1 MRRGPAP
8 KPAVLK
14 LVDGNTRKLG
24 RKKFAAEIAAE
35 PQAQRGFP
43 DCPNHL
49 TGHACEAW
57 GRLTESLLFMGLD
70 AQVDSLAIQAAATMY
85 GRAMEA
91 DIVLAEK
98 GPVEEIPVV
107 VKGVLI
113 GYVSKTRPEE
123 AISRRSWTLYRQ
135 YAGDL
140 AANISSRSRLAAAK
154 PKETTDALDEAM
166 FG

>member
-8 KPAVLK
+8 KPAALK

-43 DCPNHL
+43 ECPKHL
-49 TGHACEAW
+49 TGNARIGWE
-57 GRLTESLLFMGLD
+57 RLTENLLFMGLD
-70 AQVDSLAIQAAATMY
+70 AKVDSLAIQAAATMY
-85 GRAMEA
+85 GRATDA
-91 DIVLAEK
+91 DLVLS
-98 GPVEEIPVV
+98 GPEPLSEDEH
-107 VKGVLI
+107 KRL
-113 GYVSKTRPEE
+113 EL
-123 AISRRSWTLYRQ
+123 ISRRSWTLYRQ

-140 AANISSRSRLAAAK
+140 GATQAARARLGAAR
-154 PKETTDALDEAM
+154 PKETTDALDEAI